1 MTWPPAILCGCLAL
15 SLAAEAQVAAPVF
28 VPLDAD
34 GITPFAVTVSSPTPG
49 AQIRY
54 TLNGA
59 DPLLTDLPITSGGSI
74 TLNRKVT
81 IKAKA
86 WLGVEESPVTTSTYS
101 VTGDI
106 AAGQLHSL
114 SLAWASEVNAW
125 GNQANGRLGNGLT
138 SGNALTP
145 GASKYSANSNI
156 ADAIGI
162 AAGTGHSI
170 FLRWDPS
177 LSGDA
182 RSTVWGF
189 GFNTSGQLG
198 NNATATT
205 QAYPVQTLKSTAA
218 NDFLTGVT
226 EVSAGE
232 NFSAAV
238 MTDGRVFTWGT
249 RSNGRLG
256 DGSTSGT
263 RRFANPVKRGDG
275 AFPDLTGIVSVR
287 AGGGFALARTS
298 TTSPDPGRVW
308 AWGLNSSGQLGRG
321 NTTTLSRAM
330 PVLLTASPLV
340 ELTDVI
346 DVSAGESHSAVLR
359 WKESGPAINGEVW
372 CFGQR
377 SFGRLGNGNTSS
389 TSTAV
394 PLPTRVETAAGIP
407 LQNIVSVAAG
417 SAHTLALDAGDLPG
431 SGGSS
436 TSGGYVWAWGNNSV
450 GAIGDSTNTHR
461 GYAVKVRTPAGVVN
475 PDGSEFLQNIVRI
488 AAGGTGT
495 NGFSLAV
502 AADGTV
508 YGWGRNG
515 NGQLGHNSTS
525 NVNRPVVIPNF
536 KLRPGYPETDLAAL
550 VAPSAAPGTVLL
562 TASPSDPDGAGT
574 ISNIKFY
581 VNATLVS
588 DGTSLT
594 HSYVP
599 AAAGSYHAFALVT
612 DNTGIQAQ
620 SPPVN
625 FSISAPQVSL
635 AVQVAPALAPGHV
648 ILKATPT
655 DADGPG
661 NLSLVK
667 FYIGGVEVGQ
677 GTAPHWEFGYVPSQ
691 PGSFLATAKVIDA
704 FGLEGNSA
712 AVPFSVHAPQLLIS
726 GTTIVHE
733 TPGFFTI
740 DAVPSDADGA
750 GNLSHVNLFLNGSF
764 IGSTTD
770 PWSYDLQGL
779 AAGTHNLNGVAV
791 DRFGLTGS
799 SNTLQITIY
808 PDQGAPDGDADGLPD
823 WWEDLYGLNP
833 GDPSDAAQ
841 DWYGDG
847 TSNLVKYQTGRNPLV
862 AMLPDTTGA
871 TGLILHTPLD

>member
-1 MTWPPAILCGCLAL
+1 MKSLSVPMTWPLSMLCGYLAL

-34 GITPFAVTVSSPTPG
+34 GITPFAVTVTSATPG

-59 DPLLTDLPITSGGSI
+59 DPVPTDLPIASGASI

-86 WLGVEESPVTTSTYS
+86 WLGAEESSVTTSTYS

-106 AAGQLHSL
+106 AAGQIHSL
-114 SLAWASEVNAW
+114 SLAWAKEVSAW

-145 GASKYSANSNI
+145 GASEYSANSNI
-156 ADAIGI
+156 VDAIGI

-170 FLRWDPS
+170 FLRWDPN

-198 NNATATT
+198 NNATATN
-205 QAYPVQTLKSTAA
+205 QSYPVQTLKSTAA

-226 EVSAGE
+226 EVSAGQ

-238 MTDGRVFTWGT
+238 MMDGRVFTWGT

-263 RRFANPVKRGDG
+263 RRFANPVERGDG
-275 AFPDLTGIVSVR
+275 AFPDLTGIASVQ

-298 TTSPDPGRVW
+298 TTSPAPGRVW

-340 ELTDVI
+340 ELTDAVE
-346 DVSAGESHSAVLR
+346 VSAGESHSAVLR
-359 WKESGPAINGEVW
+359 WREAGPSGPAINGEVW

-377 SFGRLGNGNTSS
+377 SFGRLGDGNTSS
-389 TSTAV
+389 TSTPV
-394 PLPTRVETAAGIP
+394 SLPTQVLTAPNTP
-407 LQNIVSVAAG
+407 LTNIVSVAAG
-417 SAHTLALDAGDLPG
+417 SAHTLALD
-431 SGGSS
+431 S
-436 TSGGYVWAWGNNSV
+436 TGHVWAWGNNSA
-450 GAIGDSTNTHR
+450 GAIGDSSTTHR
-461 GYAVKVRTPAGVVN
+461 GYAVKVVN
-475 PDGSEFLQNIVRI
+475 QDGTGDLESIVRI
-488 AAGGTGT
+488 AAGGTGA

-502 AADGTV
+502 GEDGTV

-515 NGQLGHNSTS
+515 NGQLGNNSTT
-525 NVNRPVVIPNF
+525 NATRPVVIPSF
-536 KLRPGYPETDLAAL
+536 KLRPGYPETGLTAT
-550 VAPSAAPGTVLL
+550 VSPSGAPNTVLL

-574 ISNIKFY
+574 ITNIKFY
-581 VNATLVS
+581 VNGTVVS

-594 HSYVP
+594 HSHVP
-599 AAAGSYHAFALVT
+599 TAAGSYHAFVLVT

-625 FSISAPQVSL
+625 FSVSAPEVSL
-635 AVQVAPALAPGHV
+635 AVQVAPPLAREDV

-661 NLSLVK
+661 NLSVVK
-667 FYIGGVEVGQ
+667 FYINGAEVGQ
-677 GTAPHWEFGYVPSQ
+677 ATAPNWEYAHVPSQ
-691 PGSFLATAKVIDA
+691 PGTFSATAKAIDH
-704 FGLEGNSA
+704 FGLEGTST
-712 AVPFSVHAPQLLIS
+712 AVPFSVHAPQVSIS

-733 TPGFFTI
+733 APGFFTV
-740 DAVPSDADGA
+740 AAAPSDADGA

-847 TSNLVKYQTGRNPLV
+847 ISNLVKYQTGRNPLV
-862 AMLPDTTGA
+862 ALLPDTTGS
-871 TGLILHTPLD
+871 TGLTVHTPLD